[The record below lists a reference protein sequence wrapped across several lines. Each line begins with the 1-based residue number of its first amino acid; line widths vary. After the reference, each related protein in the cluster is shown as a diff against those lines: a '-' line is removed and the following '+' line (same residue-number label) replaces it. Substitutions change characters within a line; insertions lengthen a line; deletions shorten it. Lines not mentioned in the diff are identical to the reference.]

1 MVLTKVMENLEKQL
15 RPAAGLRAKQ
25 QSNTMKSMKIA
36 HKKMR
41 RTSVQIYKSDRGISK
56 SRSFTQCCSAKK
68 KTFKSNGI
76 PLWLCP
82 SSVAP
87 PFHVPSVGTKIWVVR
102 WQCVELGGAGGG
114 RDSQNSLNN
123 LHFFLSPGLTGSQT
137 AGFRQFSV
145 VWRTAHLLLFLSSVP
160 IRFGHCQ
167 SSASNLC
174 FHTNKLQFLFHCIH
188 ALPDLQRCVI
198 KKQNVL
204 WVCEFTSLCCWA
216 AEAASS
222 PEFPLAHNRRSGEET
237 LVCSQ
242 LWAAAWRLVLTV
254 CEQKQTPG

>member
-1 MVLTKVMENLEKQL
+1 
-15 RPAAGLRAKQ
+15 
-25 QSNTMKSMKIA
+25 
-36 HKKMR
+36 MR

-123 LHFFLSPGLTGSQT
+123 LNHFFFVSW
-137 AGFRQFSV
+137 FDRQV
-145 VWRTAHLLLFLSSVP
+145 RRPSS
-160 IRFGHCQ
+160 G
-167 SSASNLC
+167 
-174 FHTNKLQFLFHCIH
+174 
-188 ALPDLQRCVI
+188 
-198 KKQNVL
+198 
-204 WVCEFTSLCCWA
+204 
-216 AEAASS
+216 SS
-222 PEFPLAHNRRSGEET
+222 PLCGEPLAFSCSFRPFPSGLAT
-237 LVCSQ
+237 ANHLPPISA
-242 LWAAAWRLVLTV
+242 LTPTNFSFSFTAFMHHPTFSDVL
-254 CEQKQTPG
+254 